1 MSCLGGYWCCVR
13 PHVIIVD
20 VDTDNMRSPSGSTV
34 HGASCPD
41 SDTGSCTE
49 QNTQTNGMN
58 EMNKDDTCDTDLV
71 TEESVAPAD
80 ESGQAVGGDSGLS
93 GRSVDSGQCPDAM
106 EVGEGD
112 IRKPEQH
119 KSNSKKGEDSGDLEL
134 KR

>member
-1 MSCLGGYWCCVR
+1 MPCLGGYWCCVR

-49 QNTQTNGMN
+49 QKTQTNGMN
-58 EMNKDDTCDTDLV
+58 DMNKDDTDLV

-80 ESGQAVGGDSGLS
+80 ESGMAVGGDSGMS

-112 IRKPEQH
+112 ILKPEQH
-119 KSNSKKGEDSGDLEL
+119 KSNSKKGEDSGENLEL